1 MRTGIRAGNSELVDG
16 TIHDGLWDSYS
27 NSHMGNLAEYTA
39 KKAGISRLDQDR
51 FALASHQKAVAA
63 MEACRFKAEIL
74 PVEVQRRTG
83 PSMIDK
89 DEGPRQDTSLQALSA
104 LKPVFD
110 TRGAVTAG
118 QPPRP

>member
-63 MEACRFKAEIL
+63 MEACRFKSEIL
-74 PVEVQRRTG
+74 PVEVQR
-83 PSMIDK
+83 K
-89 DEGPRQDTSLQALSA
+89 TSPCVVDHSNT
-104 LKPVFD
+104 PPH
-110 TRGAVTAG
+110 VTPTHPLPA
-118 QPPRP
+118 PNHSIP